1 MKAYHDRIAHWK
13 PADANESGDLI
24 IRSMAENG
32 IDHLFFTSGTDIM
45 FYQESIA
52 RAEKLKLKTPRLIS
66 VAHEITSMSAALGY
80 AAASGK
86 PVATAAHVDL
96 GTQAYGAGI
105 HNASRSGLPV
115 LITAGCAPT
124 AYPSTMRGGRDAGHF
139 WTQQPF
145 DQNGIVRQY
154 VKWDHRL
161 EYQDN
166 PGLVVSRALQVAQT
180 YPRGPVYMSLPREV
194 TMMEAREDRFPSA
207 RQLGIASEPSPSP
220 ESIEQLAGALVNS
233 INPVMVVSRSG
244 RDPNTV
250 ADMIALCELLGMAV
264 VEGTFQGYMCMPMN
278 HPLYLG
284 RAGVGDADVVVALDA
299 GPVPW
304 MPGAT
309 APKPSAEVFIVDSD
323 PVGSWVPIL
332 ETEASERI
340 IAGAGQ
346 TLRMLRQRVED
357 TITSDQKEASRRR
370 LQTYQDKR
378 KKHDQEMVA
387 RAHAGQNKRPIDPH
401 WACYCIGKFLDGN
414 TTFLDTTITP
424 PLLPYLKLS
433 RAGSFIHNPS
443 TAGGW
448 GSGAAFG
455 VKLAQPERDV
465 VLATG
470 DGFYMYDVPSVA
482 ISAARRYNAPFMA
495 VIIQNLSY
503 NTGTEEVD
511 RYYPKGYASKA
522 GYEGGYLEPAVD
534 FAKEAAAAG
543 AHGET
548 VEDPERIMPALM
560 EGRRRTRE
568 GVPAVIAIRVPK
580 LSS

>member
-1 MKAYHDRIAHWK
+1 
-13 PADANESGDLI
+13 
-24 IRSMAENG
+24 
-32 IDHLFFTSGTDIM
+32 
-45 FYQESIA
+45 
-52 RAEKLKLKTPRLIS
+52 
-66 VAHEITSMSAALGY
+66 
-80 AAASGK
+80 
-86 PVATAAHVDL
+86 
-96 GTQAYGAGI
+96 
-105 HNASRSGLPV
+105 
-115 LITAGCAPT
+115 
-124 AYPSTMRGGRDAGHF
+124 
-139 WTQQPF
+139 
-145 DQNGIVRQY
+145 
-154 VKWDHRL
+154 
-161 EYQDN
+161 
-166 PGLVVSRALQVAQT
+166 
-180 YPRGPVYMSLPREV
+180 
-194 TMMEAREDRFPSA
+194 
-207 RQLGIASEPSPSP
+207 
-220 ESIEQLAGALVNS
+220 
-233 INPVMVVSRSG
+233 
-244 RDPNTV
+244 
-250 ADMIALCELLGMAV
+250 
-264 VEGTFQGYMCMPMN
+264 
-278 HPLYLG
+278 
-284 RAGVGDADVVVALDA
+284 
-299 GPVPW
+299 
-304 MPGAT
+304 
-309 APKPSAEVFIVDSD
+309 IVDSD

-401 WACYCIGKFLDGN
+401 WACYCIGKFLDEN

-543 AHGET
+543 A
-548 VEDPERIMPALM
+548 
-560 EGRRRTRE
+560 
-568 GVPAVIAIRVPK
+568 
-580 LSS
+580 